1 MNRSFA
7 VLTSLAAVMLLSLS
21 PTLTRAEDGAA
32 TSSSS
37 ESSRKEAPK
46 GGFPFRGQ
54 VGSVDASARTVTL
67 AGKKRDRVL
76 HVTDQTRIE
85 RDGKSASLAD
95 IRPGDQ
101 ARGSLMKDAE
111 GREVLLKATFGERAA
126 EGAGKTPAASPGE
139 APQQAGL

>member
-7 VLTSLAAVMLLSLS
+7 VLTSLAAVMLLALTS
-21 PTLTRAEDGAA
+21 TLARAEDPAPA
-32 TSSSS
+32 SA
-37 ESSRKEAPK
+37 ESSRKEPSK

-54 VGSVDASARTVTL
+54 VGSVDTSARTVTL

-85 RDGKSASLAD
+85 REGKSASLAD

-111 GREVLLKATFGERAA
+111 GREVLIKATFGERSA
-126 EGAGKTPAASPGE
+126 EGAGTSSGTSPAA

>member
-1 MNRSFA
+1 MNRLFA
-7 VLTSLAAVMLLSLS
+7 VLTALAAVAVLSL
-21 PTLTRAEDGAA
+21 PPAVARAEDGAPA
-32 TSSSS
+32 TA
-37 ESSRKEAPK
+37 ESRPKESPK

-54 VGSVDASARTVTL
+54 VGSVDAAARTVTL

-85 RDGKSASLAD
+85 RDGKAASLAD

-111 GREVLLKATFGERAA
+111 GREVLIKATFGERAA
-126 EGAGKTPAASPGE
+126 EGAGKASSGDS
-139 APQQAGL
+139 PQQAGL